1 VNAWLVAATV
11 LSGALLLIVVVPL
24 RTATPFDA
32 VVAIE
37 LATVVVALTML
48 LLTEGL
54 GDPTFADLGLLAA
67 LLGLPSALVYVHFLT
82 RWT

>member
-11 LSGALLLIVVVPL
+11 LGAALLVLVIVPL

-37 LATVVVALTML
+37 LATVVVALAML
-48 LLTEGL
+48 LLTEGF
-54 GDPTFADLGLLAA
+54 GDPTFADLALLTG
-67 LLGLPSALVYVHFLT
+67 LLGLPSALVYVHFFT